1 MESLLP
7 VLVETIEEGEGEV
20 QRDAQQEV
28 WVQRWERQWGEQG
41 ADVTEIRK
49 TLDQK
54 IKVGSVGVG
63 PTFLSGL
70 AGG

>member
-7 VLVETIEEGEGEV
+7 VLVEMIEEGEGKV
-20 QRDAQQEV
+20 QKDAQQEV
-28 WVQRWERQWGEQG
+28 WAQRWEQQQGKQG

-54 IKVGSVGVG
+54 IKRIN
-63 PTFLSGL
+63 F
-70 AGG
+70 